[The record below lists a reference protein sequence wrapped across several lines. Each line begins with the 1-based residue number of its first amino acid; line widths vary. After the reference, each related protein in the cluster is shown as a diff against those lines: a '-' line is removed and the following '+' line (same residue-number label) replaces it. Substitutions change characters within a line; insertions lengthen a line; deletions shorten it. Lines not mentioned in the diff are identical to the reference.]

1 MRLPR
6 VIAVQ
11 SSDHIEFLKQT
22 ELFAHMPVRMLELI
36 DRHLVEIHLTAGET
50 LFEKGDVGDAV
61 YIIKEGILS
70 LQSDDVH
77 LFARQRGE
85 LVGEFALIDDEPRSA
100 AAVAETDTVLFK
112 WERDSFQK
120 MLAKDA
126 EVARGIFR
134 LLTGKLREDVERRVR
149 LVAEQERWRQDIAR
163 AREIQ
168 AGMLPREHL
177 LQPSLEIAGYCSP
190 ATEVGGDFY
199 DYIEYGPQEL
209 GIIIG
214 DVTGHGFY
222 SGLFV
227 AMAKSCVHTQARVAH
242 TPAEIM
248 KALRRALSLSIQ
260 RRMLMTCCY
269 VVLDLARNV
278 LTYAN
283 AGHPYPYLFTPETGA
298 LKKLEAL
305 DPILGALDEDAQEF
319 EEREIPWR
327 PGDLLVLYTDGIL
340 ETRDASG
347 KMFGAEGIEQS
358 IRDCASGSAMMT
370 RDRMLSAL
378 KRHAG
383 RAPRT
388 DDLTLVVARLGDTAA

>member
-1 MRLPR
+1 
-6 VIAVQ
+6 
-11 SSDHIEFLKQT
+11 
-22 ELFAHMPVRMLELI
+22 MPVRMLELI
-36 DRHLVEIHLTAGET
+36 DRHLVEVHLSAGET

-61 YIIKEGILS
+61 YIIKDGVLS

-85 LVGEFALIDDEPRSA
+85 CVGEFALIDDEPRST

-112 WERDSFQK
+112 WERESFQK
-120 MLAKDA
+120 MLSQDA

-134 LLTGKLREDVERRVR
+134 LLTGKLRQDVERRVR

-177 LQPSLEIAGYCSP
+177 LTRSLEIAGYCSP
-190 ATEVGGDFY
+190 AAEVGGDFY
-199 DYIEYGPQEL
+199 DYIEYGPQEV
-209 GIIIG
+209 GIIIC

-248 KALRRALSLSIQ
+248 KAMRRALSLSIQ
-260 RRMLMTCCY
+260 RRLLMTCCY
-269 VVLDLARNV
+269 VVLDLTRNV

-283 AGHPYPYLFTPETGA
+283 AGHPYPYLFTPASGE
-298 LKKLEAL
+298 LKKLDAL

-327 PGDLLVLYTDGIL
+327 PGDLLVLYTDGIS
-340 ETRDASG
+340 ETRDAG
-347 KMFGAEGIEQS
+347 GNMFDAQGLEQS
-358 IRDCASGSAMMT
+358 IRDCANNSAMTM
-370 RDRMLSAL
+370 RDCILSTL
-378 KRHAG
+378 RKYSG
-383 RAPRT
+383 GAPRT
-388 DDLTLVVARLGDTAA
+388 DDLTLVVARLGEIAT